1 MGDQQL
7 SLAKPRRSLRTRLWR
22 AGGLVGVFV
31 LTFFIGNFFI
41 PRDKAVTRQM
51 LGHDFLAF
59 YYGGTCARTGQLDK
73 LYDLDSTRQFEAR
86 TGAAAGL
93 ELGPGFGPWWN
104 PPFAAWMFA
113 PLSALPYHNA
123 LVVWW
128 SIGFACLA
136 ISILLMCRMLSGG
149 WKTWLLVPLLIVTVI
164 PFFQVFSHGQNTFV
178 SLLLLCIVVT
188 LWRSGQSLLA
198 GLVCGLLFYKPQLG
212 AVIAIV
218 LCLSQGRRAVL
229 GVALTGTVLVLV
241 NVLTMPGTIH
251 EFLFH
256 MPQNLHW
263 MQEENHYRWERHVT
277 FKGFWRLTFQG
288 WASGPTAPIVYVFW
302 GICELALL
310 AGMAAVAWRTLRG
323 PRDASSTD
331 RLIAAAIAA
340 MPLLMPFYFDYDL
353 LLISVAVVL
362 YAVDYQRY
370 SQHFPEDRWLIRTW
384 MCLFVVLEFGTVLA
398 GHTRVHPIV
407 PLVSVAAAL
416 LIRRA
421 LRPQPRAA
429 EMTPFQGI
437 PSAVAAAA

>member
-1 MGDQQL
+1 MIDQQL
-7 SLAKPRRSLRTRLWR
+7 SLKPKRSLRTRLWR
-22 AGGLVGVFV
+22 AGGLVGIFV

-59 YYGGTCARTGQLDK
+59 YYAGTCARTGQLDK
-73 LYDLDSTRQFEAR
+73 LYDLDATRQFEAR

-113 PLSALPYHNA
+113 PLSALPYHTA
-123 LVVWW
+123 LVIWW
-128 SIGFACLA
+128 SIGFACLGIA
-136 ISILLMCRMLSGG
+136 IVLMCRMLGGG
-149 WKTWLLVPLLIVTVI
+149 WKTWLLVPLLIVTVM
-164 PFFQVFSHGQNTFV
+164 PFFQVFSHGQNTYV
-178 SLLLLCIVVT
+178 SLMLLCIVVT
-188 LWRSGQSLLA
+188 LWRAGWSLAA
-198 GLVCGLLFYKPQLG
+198 GLVCGLMFYKPQLG

-218 LCLSQGRRAVL
+218 LCLSQGRRAIL
-229 GVALTGTVLVLV
+229 GVAVTATALLLI
-241 NVLTMPGTIH
+241 NVLSMPGTIH

-288 WASGPTAPIVYVFW
+288 WASGPTAPIVYVLW

-310 AGMAAVAWRTLRG
+310 AGMAAVSWRTLRG

-331 RLIAAAIAA
+331 RLIAAAITA

-353 LLISVAVVL
+353 LLISVSVVL
-362 YAVDYQRY
+362 YAVDYQRQ
-370 SQHFPEDRWLIRTW
+370 SEHFAEDRWLIRTW
-384 MCLFVVLEFGTVLA
+384 ICLFVVLEFGTMLA
-398 GHTRVHPIV
+398 GHTRVHPVV

-421 LRPQPRAA
+421 LRPRAA
-429 EMTPFQGI
+429 RALAQTPPEMLVT
-437 PSAVAAAA
+437 AAAA